1 MGLFEDL
8 CKLILEVRTL
18 QNRVFC
24 LNTRPDILRRPE
36 LMRLNQVVAQ
46 LADSVSAA
54 VLSEP
59 SIEVLH
65 RQLYGDKE
73 VTTGVIK
80 LLSFAH

>member
-1 MGLFEDL
+1 
-8 CKLILEVRTL
+8 
-18 QNRVFC
+18 
-24 LNTRPDILRRPE
+24 
-36 LMRLNQVVAQ
+36 MRLNQVVAS

-54 VLSEP
+54 IMEDP

-80 LLSFAH
+80 LVSFAH